1 MYECECLFNDLLIVV
16 VVYLFIRSLVMSCH
30 SEKRKS
36 MYRKHTATEELKS
49 IFFFVLFRFTTTF
62 FQRERERKKET
73 KNNRKFWVRTTQDNC
88 LLHFFLS
95 FFRNDFHVI
104 TKCTEKKLARERATL
119 KILITTS
126 YVLFIF

>member
-49 IFFFVLFRFTTTF
+49 IFFLFCFGLLRLF
-62 FQRERERKKET
+62 FKESEREKKKPKTIANSGLEQHKT
-73 KNNRKFWVRTTQDNC
+73 IVYFI
-88 LLHFFLS
+88 S
-95 FFRNDFHVI
+95 FFRFFGTIFMSLQNALR
-104 TKCTEKKLARERATL
+104 KNWQEKEQR
-119 KILITTS
+119 
-126 YVLFIF
+126 